1 MNVAQET
8 EVELAQEQLAANNPM
23 YAPRFQ
29 DYIVDTTDASFHAN
43 PTFGST
49 PCPEPT
55 LEFSHASIAADAIR
69 NLGDAKEEESASLL
83 GTPNQATANQA
94 TPNQASA
101 EWADW
106 AALGT
111 LRRMSAALA
120 AAVAGNAPHG
130 GGQLAGRPPVA
141 TAGPQLLGSV
151 SAGSWQQASL
161 EQLQHMPQD
170 ISSFAD
176 AARSPSGSLAYVR
189 TEDRHRTV
197 DRAENRA
204 KAAGFRRD
212 SRHSATDSFGGSGS
226 LPASETGLIDLHR
239 DALADF
245 QIDVAAAYSESL
257 RGSSGDLNFAVTDSL
272 DLEELPGRAHQLPTD
287 GQLPYFEQKME
298 SVALQPRSLAF
309 LDSSQAEAGLPTVP
323 QGALSMQ
330 EASRASSQHFL
341 PGQEHYR
348 GADGSRAE
356 EYVALGQ
363 PAARS
368 SDYALFAQLS
378 AAAAQQEE
386 AHLRL
391 APFAL
396 GYEIPS
402 GSAITKVHFILL
414 VFPSVLICA
423 AKT

>member
-49 PCPEPT
+49 PYPEPT
-55 LEFSHASIAADAIR
+55 LELSHASIAADAIR
-69 NLGDAKEEESASLL
+69 NLGDAKEKESASLL
-83 GTPNQATANQA
+83 GTPNQATAIQA

-101 EWADW
+101 ERADW

-141 TAGPQLLGSV
+141 TAGPPLLGTV
-151 SAGSWQQASL
+151 LAGSWQQASL

-176 AARSPSGSLAYVR
+176 AARSPSDSLAYVR

-204 KAAGFRRD
+204 EAAGFSRD
-212 SRHSATDSFGGSGS
+212 SRHSAADSFGGSGS
-226 LPASETGLIDLHR
+226 LPASETGIIDLQR

-245 QIDVAAAYSESL
+245 QIDVAAADSES
-257 RGSSGDLNFAVTDSL
+257 SSGDLNFAVTDSL
-272 DLEELPGRAHQLPTD
+272 DLEELPGGAHQLPTD
-287 GQLPYFEQKME
+287 GRLPYFEQKME
-298 SVALQPRSLAF
+298 TMALQPHSLAF

-363 PAARS
+363 QGAQS

-386 AHLRL
+386 AQLRL